1 MPVEALPERFILC
14 FSIKHVI
21 IDNRSPFIIY
31 GENKEPW
38 LAFSFWMSTAG
49 LTLYAGVRRS
59 TWIRLHL
66 VEEPWTH
73 VWMHVCAD
81 VNTESGDLAVT
92 LNGGQAMKVNV
103 YMLKTKSP
111 KNLNNRVVLGL
122 NEWQNDQFINQITNI
137 NIFSYKNNIEIENIN
152 PCLGGDYMNWSST
165 ELEKIGTGMIITED
179 DHVCDSQEEYEILLP
194 LVASWHAANHHCKR
208 LGHMTQINNA
218 MQLNI
223 TGSLAKDSRKS
234 CYGIW
239 TAISDELE
247 EGEYRDTETGNTALF
262 LPWGEGQPN
271 GGLDQNYVIIDFN
284 LDALYND
291 VTETE
296 KMCVSCT
303 LKTTKIFKLQ
313 GLCKESD
320 LGT

>member
-1 MPVEALPERFILC
+1 
-14 FSIKHVI
+14 
-21 IDNRSPFIIY
+21 
-31 GENKEPW
+31 
-38 LAFSFWMSTAG
+38 MSTAG

-73 VWMHVCAD
+73 VWMQVCAD
-81 VNTESGDLAVT
+81 VNPESGDLAVT

-208 LGHMTQINNA
+208 LGHMTQINNV

-262 LPWGEGQPN
+262 LPWERGSQMVGWIKIM
-271 GGLDQNYVIIDFN
+271 LSLISI
-284 LDALYND
+284 L
-291 VTETE
+291 
-296 KMCVSCT
+296 MHCT
-303 LKTTKIFKLQ
+303 MM
-313 GLCKESD
+313 
-320 LGT
+320 